1 MTPTF
6 GDREPGRQYVDR
18 TAAYVVV
25 RKDNAIAAV
34 CHKGNCF
41 LPGGEC
47 DEGETPEQTLK
58 REAAEEMGVQLRIIE
73 KLGEAVQYFYSSDAG
88 RHFKTH
94 ASFYLAEF
102 GSPAGEK
109 GKYEVT
115 WIPIDEIE
123 DNLFHEF
130 QIWAVRKALSE

>member
-6 GDREPGRQYVDR
+6 GIREPGKQYVDR

-25 RKDNAIAAV
+25 RKDDAVAAV
-34 CHKGNCF
+34 CRNGKCF

-47 DEGETPEQTLK
+47 EKGETPEQTLK
-58 REAAEEMGVQLRIIE
+58 REAAEELGVQLRIIE
-73 KLGEAVQYFYSSDAG
+73 KLGEAEQYYYSSEAG
-88 RHFKTH
+88 QHFKTH
-94 ASFYLAEF
+94 ASFFLAEF
-102 GSPAGEK
+102 GPPAEEK

-123 DNLFHEF
+123 KNLFHEF
-130 QIWAVRKALSE
+130 QTWAVQKALS